1 MCLPVVF
8 HNIALTQ
15 LSKEVL
21 VVGDDNQLEIVAF
34 AFIDD
39 AVTKQDYLLE
49 YA

>member
-15 LSKEVL
+15 FSKEVL
-21 VVGDDNQLEIVAF
+21 VVGDDNQLEIVTF

-39 AVTKQDYLLE
+39 AATKHNDSLGH
-49 YA
+49 A